1 MIMKT
6 TFLFAKTQLVRV
18 FRDPVTVIVLF
29 AIPVLLLV
37 LFGAFTKGTEDLKL
51 KVAVVNSSKEAFA
64 GEFAKQLEKVK
75 VIDQPDEKLNLED
88 AKREMRSGELDG
100 IIELPADFGR
110 LSNGAPTGTAR
121 VYFDQTDTTTGDIVS
136 SVMTGVI
143 DENNQ
148 QIIGVPM
155 PLAIERISISGSGAR
170 IFDGLYAIF
179 TSMAIMMVGIFAVAS
194 SIPADKKSGALRRLR
209 VTPLKSSNLVVGTML
224 AYAVVAIL
232 AVILMTV
239 IAILAFG
246 LEMKG
251 SWWDFAGFSLL
262 AIIMFLAFGLM
273 VGGWAKNSTQA
284 DIYGQ
289 IIFIASLAFS
299 GLWFPRALLPEW
311 LQEVTS
317 YLPLTPVV
325 DGIRSIVT
333 EGAALMSLGME
344 VMIVVAWMVVV
355 TLVGVKTFRW
365 E

>member
-1 MIMKT
+1 MKT

-18 FRDPVTVIVLF
+18 FRDPVTLIVLF

-51 KVAVVNSSKEAFA
+51 KVAVVNNSHEAFA
-64 GEFAKQLEKVK
+64 GEFAQQLEKVE
-75 VIDQPDEKLNLED
+75 ILDQPNEALSLDE
-88 AKREMRSGELDG
+88 AKKQMRSDELDG
-100 IIELPADFGR
+100 IIELPEGFGR
-110 LSNGAPTGTAR
+110 SENSVPSGTAR
-121 VYFDQTDTTTGDIVS
+121 IYFDQTDATTGDIVS
-136 SVMTGVI
+136 SVMTRVI
-143 DENNQ
+143 DESNKQ
-148 QIIGVPM
+148 LTGVTM
-155 PLAIERISISGSGAR
+155 PLAVERVSISGSGAR

-209 VTPLKSSNLVVGTML
+209 VTPLRSSHLVMGTMV
-224 AYAVVAIL
+224 AYAVVAVV
-232 AVILMTV
+232 AVVLMTM

-262 AIIMFLAFGLM
+262 AIVLFLAFGMM

-311 LQEVTS
+311 LQAITE

-333 EGAALMSLGME
+333 EGTALTSLGTE
-344 VMIVVAWMVVV
+344 VAIVAVWTVVV
-355 TLVGVKTFRW
+355 TLIGVKTFRW